1 MSLFT
6 GSYSQSR
13 SLQNSTSSNL
23 TSFTSLPRC
32 LTWSCSI
39 DFERYKRAADPRLIQ
54 NSEVLKL
61 LREQESGVERGG
73 VGGGGQHRSYS
84 EHFLTRKQSFFG
96 QQSTLDTSQGITE
109 DAYCVPPPPPPS
121 SPTEIIISGSCKKS
135 RLLCIDGA
143 RVDSLS
149 ERLCFSP
156 RGGRKGALA
165 AMALNPPLIER
176 IR

>member
-135 RLLCIDGA
+135 LLTRCCYHA
-143 RVDSLS
+143 LMAPVWTP
-149 ERLCFSP
+149 C
-156 RGGRKGALA
+156 RKGYVF
-165 AMALNPPLIER
+165 PLGVGGKVHWPR
-176 IR
+176 WR

>member
-84 EHFLTRKQSFFG
+84 EHFLTRKQSFLANK
-96 QQSTLDTSQGITE
+96 QPLIPLRASQKMLI
-109 DAYCVPPPPPPS
+109 ACHPHHLPHPQPRYLSLVPVRNPVYYALMAPVWTP
-121 SPTEIIISGSCKKS
+121 C
-135 RLLCIDGA
+135 
-143 RVDSLS
+143 
-149 ERLCFSP
+149 
-156 RGGRKGALA
+156 RKGYVF
-165 AMALNPPLIER
+165 PLGVGGKVHWPR
-176 IR
+176 WR